1 MSEINE
7 ELSFNDI
14 DEISFDLDDD
24 EESLAYPEL
33 SKKPEQE
40 QPKEQPKTEKRKKS
54 PPKAEI
60 LGDDSA
66 EIKTTT
72 AKQTRT
78 RKTKSPEKP
87 TTPKQ
92 TRSAGASATTR
103 TRSPKTQTAT
113 TAAQFGEN
121 TAEAYEE
128 YKEFFVKFLPD
139 AVQDQKDK
147 PKRGFGAKKQSTKED
162 IKEAFKIIETR
173 NAQIKQFYD
182 EKPNSVTA
190 TARVTETAIKYTE
203 AGQNKSAAITQMAKN
218 KISFVIPTENA
229 DLKEFFGLKALKTIN
244 AFKVNSV
251 KNTLEFDPVFSYVLT
266 NKPPRIR
273 PGAIDYNIPDYIGL
287 IQSLKISKFNYFKI
301 FEKRATVLAMF
312 NDRKEQLRELWD
324 TAKDLIEQTE
334 KQGDAVEIWK
344 ILMNNDNFRKICI
357 ENYTPSALF
366 SKCFA
371 QFFKNNYAENFDLF
385 TNELRAISFIFT
397 PLAYSSEYMNER
409 TKLAGIPKIKNVLE
423 IYDPK
428 RKDWVKKLIE

>member
-40 QPKEQPKTEKRKKS
+40 QPKTEAKGRNAVEKRKKS

-66 EIKTTT
+66 EIKTAKTT
-72 AKQTRT
+72 RA

-92 TRSAGASATTR
+92 PR
-103 TRSPKTQTAT
+103 TRSPKTQTT
-113 TAAQFGEN
+113 TAAAQFGEN

-139 AVQDQKDK
+139 AVQDQKEK

-182 EKPNSVTA
+182 EKPSSVTA

-266 NKPPRIR
+266 DKPRIR

-397 PLAYSSEYMNER
+397 PLAYSSEYMNEK